1 MKLIDKIKIKHSL
14 RKLSKLTNK
23 KMCPVDA
30 NEILETIKKALLIA
44 NNAPY
49 IQKRKFLNICL
60 DILKRG

>member
-44 NNAPY
+44 NNASY
-49 IQKRKFLNICL
+49 IQKRKFLDICL